1 MLDRLIDFLR
11 ATLAA
16 SRSAAHPLKDEFAR
30 LEDYLALMQVRM
42 GERLRT
48 SSVLRRSWPTCRCRR
63 C

>member
-16 SRSAAHPLKDEFAR
+16 SRSAAHPAEDEFAR

-48 SSVLRRSWPTCRCRR
+48 SSVLPPELADVQVRR